1 MEEGQ
6 SSSNSIPHFLSKI
19 YEMVSDPSTNVI
31 VSWSSTNK
39 SFIVWNQHD
48 FSKDLL
54 PKFFKHNNFSS
65 FIRQL
70 NTYGFRKVDQEQWEF
85 ANEDFVRDQPHL
97 MNNIHRRKPVHS
109 HSLSNAHDQRAA
121 AAGVNA
127 APLTELER
135 RNLKVEIEKLKHD
148 KEQLLMEFHM
158 QEEES
163 KQNEMQ
169 LHYSKN
175 RLQKLEMNQQ
185 SMLSSVGQVLQT
197 SKEEVG
203 LQSVMVNMGRK
214 RRYIRN
220 SPFNDLASIEIPSKT
235 SEMPSREN
243 DESVS
248 ILSINMEQLDLLE
261 SSLTFWEN
269 FVNDVSNTSFQTD
282 SNLYF
287 EDSTNCGH
295 SPVVSYV
302 QQEFEVHPESPGNNM
317 NSLQD
322 LVAIPD
328 PNFVGLEPRDT
339 FVHDLIAPE
348 PAVIVVFDSVALEPA
363 VIDDSNSDAPK
374 EQPVAATPVSTGY
387 NSPFWQKFLVDSPDL
402 DESEKS

>member
-6 SSSNSIPHFLSKI
+6 SSSNSIPHFLSKTF
-19 YEMVSDPSTNVI
+19 EMVSDPSTDAI

-39 SFIVWNQHD
+39 SFIVWNQPD
-48 FSKDLL
+48 FSKNLL

-109 HSLSNAHDQRAA
+109 HSLSNAHDKRVVAA
-121 AAGVNA
+121 SASG

-135 RNLKVEIEKLKHD
+135 RNLKAEIEKIKHD
-148 KEQLLMEFHM
+148 KEQLLVEFHM
-158 QEEES
+158 QEEEW

-169 LHYSKN
+169 LHYSKD
-175 RLQKLEMNQQ
+175 RLLKLELNQQ
-185 SMLSSVGQVLQT
+185 SLLSSVGQVLQK

-203 LQSVMVNMGRK
+203 LQSVTVNMGRK
-214 RRYIRN
+214 RRYMRH
-220 SPFNDLASIEIPSKT
+220 SPFNNLADIEIPLKT

-243 DESVS
+243 VDNVS
-248 ILSINMEQLDLLE
+248 ILSINMEQLNLLE

-269 FVNDVSNTSFQTD
+269 FVNDVSDTSFQTH
-282 SNLYF
+282 SNLNF
-287 EDSTNCGH
+287 EDSMNYGH
-295 SPVVSYV
+295 NPIMSYV
-302 QQEFEVHPESPGNNM
+302 QPEFKLHPESPGNNM

-322 LVAIPD
+322 LVAITDPD
-328 PNFVGLEPRDT
+328 LVKLKPHDIFVQDPISPETNVIAVSDS
-339 FVHDLIAPE
+339 IAPE
-348 PAVIVVFDSVALEPA
+348 PTF
-363 VIDDSNSDAPK
+363 IDNPNFVAPK
-374 EQPVAATPVSTGY
+374 EQPVATTPITIGY
-387 NSPFWQKFLVDSPDL
+387 NSPFWQKFLVEDSDL
-402 DESEKS
+402 DE